1 MLKSQANAE
10 PMVKTTAR
18 TLDVFEAFTTAKGP
32 LSLSELARAVGA
44 PVASCFGIVRTL
56 EQRGYLYAIRSRRK
70 LYPTTRLLDVARII
84 ALHDPLP
91 ERLKPAMTS
100 LREATGETVIL
111 GKRMGDRVVY
121 LDVLEA
127 PQTVRYTARV
137 GDLKPLYSSAIG
149 KAILGSL
156 DAAERRT
163 VLSRL
168 DLLRVTPATITS
180 RRALEA
186 DLDAGRAR
194 GWYATRG
201 ENVADVTAVAAA
213 VVINEETFAIAVAGP
228 MHRMAPRTEQH
239 AAALLAARRAVES
252 AG

>member
-1 MLKSQANAE
+1 M
-10 PMVKTTAR
+10 KTAAR
-18 TLDVFEAFTTAKGP
+18 TLDLFEAFTAAKGP
-32 LSLSELARAVGA
+32 LSLSELARAMGA

-56 EQRGYLYAIRSRRK
+56 EQRGYLYAIRSRRG
-70 LYPTTRLLDVARII
+70 LYPTRRLLDVARVI
-84 ALHDPLP
+84 AMHDPVA
-91 ERLKPAMTS
+91 ERLGPAMTS

-127 PQTVRYTARV
+127 PQTVRYTACV
-137 GDLKPLYSSAIG
+137 GDLKPLHSSAIG

-156 DAAERRT
+156 DAAERRA

-168 DLLRVTPATITS
+168 TLARVTPATITS
-180 RRALEA
+180 RRALAA

-201 ENVADVTAVAAA
+201 ENVADVIAVAVP
-213 VVINEETFAIAVAGP
+213 VVISQETFAVAVAGP
-228 MHRMAPRTEQH
+228 MHRMAPRIEQH
-239 AAALLAARRAVES
+239 AAALLAARRAVDS
-252 AG
+252 AA